1 MAAFKCFIC
10 GKYAGDKMKCGTWIC
25 KDHIKLL
32 GGMRNWREIR
42 FMTPEQ
48 VYFRLGVDKGN
59 MVFKGFTP
67 SEKDQ
72 LWRDGMKAG
81 QQLSNSKKTVV
92 LRYGGCL
99 VSIIRVMV
107 LTAAVVSMLVWLVGT
122 L

>member
-1 MAAFKCFIC
+1 
-10 GKYAGDKMKCGTWIC
+10 
-25 KDHIKLL
+25 
-32 GGMRNWREIR
+32 
-42 FMTPEQ
+42 
-48 VYFRLGVDKGN
+48 